1 LSHDRR
7 GETQQENDMSKTNE
21 TTAILDA
28 TDITELGIASV
39 ETKGLIF
46 GDEGVGGEAMPGI
59 SEE

>member
-1 LSHDRR
+1 M
-7 GETQQENDMSKTNE
+7 NKTNE
-21 TTAILDA
+21 ASARPDVRD
-28 TDITELGIASV
+28 DIFELGVASV